1 MLFLSHDTHETSLIY
16 KFENLQ
22 IVLKN
27 PNGGHEFALAFQ
39 KMGHI
44 LSKEGS
50 EYSINRES
58 LIKFFNELTVDQQRE
73 FLTLFS
79 APANQG
85 KTVYDVAQ
93 EYKLKLMSSA
103 K

>member
-1 MLFLSHDTHETSLIY
+1 MQNETQLIY

-27 PNGGHEFALAFQ
+27 PNGGSEMVMSFQ
-39 KMGHI
+39 KIGHA

-58 LIKFFNELTVDQQRE
+58 FIKFFNELSEAQQRE
-73 FLTLFS
+73 FLSFVS
-79 APANQG
+79 SPANQA
-85 KTVYDVAQ
+85 KTIYDVAQ
-93 EYKLKLMSSA
+93 EYKIRLMSSA
-103 K
+103 FR